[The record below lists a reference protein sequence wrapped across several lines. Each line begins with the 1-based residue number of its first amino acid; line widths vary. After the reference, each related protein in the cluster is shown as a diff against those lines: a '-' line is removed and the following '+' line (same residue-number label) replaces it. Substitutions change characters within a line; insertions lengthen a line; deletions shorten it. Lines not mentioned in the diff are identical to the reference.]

1 MQALVRAGVAALAYF
16 ASARLGYAFAIP
28 HAFVTLWPP
37 SGVMLGLL
45 AVSDKRHWPAF
56 LAGGLAGSFASD
68 LLTGFP
74 IGMAMAAALA
84 NGSESLLAAWFVTW
98 RLGSPVTLSS
108 LRAVVVFTA
117 GAGLLTNSLSAWL
130 GALALHIGSGAPLA
144 RSWLVWWVGDGLGIV
159 IVAPVLLAWPGGLR
173 RLRLLKPLAA
183 IEAVGFPVVLAA
195 VAEVALGPRHA
206 WPVDPGPYLVFPLLF
221 WAAWRFGPAGAASG
235 SLIVAAVATW
245 NAALGVFPFATTT
258 SSGVNVA
265 LQLYAFLSVASVS
278 SLIASAVLQERA
290 VAGRH
295 LMESE
300 ERYRDLFESNPHPMW
315 VYETATRAFLAVND
329 AAVDHY
335 GYSRGEFLSMTIA
348 DIRPPEELAK
358 LEQSL
363 AEVGTDRIIGEI
375 WRHRTKSGALIDV
388 EVSSHS
394 LGFDGRAA
402 RFVHAHDLT
411 ERRRAEEHLR
421 AAQDRLQQVIA
432 SSAAVLFELR
442 FEATGVRLGWISD
455 NVTRILGYSVAEAH
469 GPDWWSSNVHPED
482 GKRFGDRMSRE
493 SYRNGAAE
501 YRFRHHDGQ
510 YRWVRE
516 EQRVLY
522 DAANQA
528 VAVVGA
534 WLDITDWRQLEQQ
547 FYQSQ
552 KLEAIGQ
559 LAGGVAHDFNNI
571 LTVILAEADA
581 LLDPPAV
588 PEGWARDSLDEI
600 RKAGERAALLTRQLL
615 TFSRRQLIAP
625 TAIDVND
632 VVTGIDKMLRRLI
645 GEHVRMEMRLDPSL
659 RRTVADSGQI
669 EQVIVNLA
677 VNARDAMP
685 GGGALTIETANATLD
700 EAYAAA
706 HQGVTPGAYVMI
718 AVNDSGSGMSD
729 EVKAHL
735 FEPFFTTKES
745 GKGSGLG
752 LATCYAIVRAV
763 GGHIGAYSEV
773 GVGTTMRVYLP
784 SVDLPVRAADAG
796 PRPLRRG
803 GWETILLVED
813 EPSVRRVASR
823 MLRGLGYTV
832 HEAMNGEEA
841 IAFLEGSPERI
852 DLLFTDVVMPGMGG
866 PALAEQAARLR
877 PGTRILFASGYSE
890 DTMLRHRLLSEQVTL
905 LQKPFTMD
913 SLADKVRYA
922 LDRPAPST

>member
-1 MQALVRAGVAALAYF
+1 
-16 ASARLGYAFAIP
+16 
-28 HAFVTLWPP
+28 
-37 SGVMLGLL
+37 
-45 AVSDKRHWPAF
+45 
-56 LAGGLAGSFASD
+56 
-68 LLTGFP
+68 
-74 IGMAMAAALA
+74 
-84 NGSESLLAAWFVTW
+84 
-98 RLGSPVTLSS
+98 
-108 LRAVVVFTA
+108 
-117 GAGLLTNSLSAWL
+117 
-130 GALALHIGSGAPLA
+130 
-144 RSWLVWWVGDGLGIV
+144 
-159 IVAPVLLAWPGGLR
+159 
-173 RLRLLKPLAA
+173 
-183 IEAVGFPVVLAA
+183 
-195 VAEVALGPRHA
+195 
-206 WPVDPGPYLVFPLLF
+206 
-221 WAAWRFGPAGAASG
+221 
-235 SLIVAAVATW
+235 
-245 NAALGVFPFATTT
+245 
-258 SSGVNVA
+258 
-265 LQLYAFLSVASVS
+265 
-278 SLIASAVLQERA
+278 
-290 VAGRH
+290 
-295 LMESE
+295 
-300 ERYRDLFESNPHPMW
+300 
-315 VYETATRAFLAVND
+315 
-329 AAVDHY
+329 
-335 GYSRGEFLSMTIA
+335 
-348 DIRPPEELAK
+348 
-358 LEQSL
+358 
-363 AEVGTDRIIGEI
+363 
-375 WRHRTKSGALIDV
+375 
-388 EVSSHS
+388 
-394 LGFDGRAA
+394 
-402 RFVHAHDLT
+402 
-411 ERRRAEEHLR
+411 
-421 AAQDRLQQVIA
+421 
-432 SSAAVLFELR
+432 
-442 FEATGVRLGWISD
+442 
-455 NVTRILGYSVAEAH
+455 
-469 GPDWWSSNVHPED
+469 
-482 GKRFGDRMSRE
+482 
-493 SYRNGAAE
+493 
-501 YRFRHHDGQ
+501 
-510 YRWVRE
+510 
-516 EQRVLY
+516 
-522 DAANQA
+522 
-528 VAVVGA
+528 
-534 WLDITDWRQLEQQ
+534 
-547 FYQSQ
+547 
-552 KLEAIGQ
+552 
-559 LAGGVAHDFNNI
+559 
-571 LTVILAEADA
+571 
-581 LLDPPAV
+581 
-588 PEGWARDSLDEI
+588 
-600 RKAGERAALLTRQLL
+600 L

-784 SVDLPVRAADAG
+784 SVDLPVHAADAG